1 MDNII
6 ERKFILFSHFILI
19 DVLAYHCLTIFT
31 YNILVVLNFL
41 QGRITQYK

>member
-19 DVLAYHCLTIFT
+19 DVLAYHCLT
-31 YNILVVLNFL
+31 YNILVVLKFL